1 MEDVFQQME
10 ASTMNILETVQVQC
24 PYCGE
29 IMELQI
35 ERAEEEQ
42 ELIEDCPVCC
52 KPVTVVVTSSDNGII
67 SAEARHEDD

>member
-35 ERAEEEQ
+35 ERAEGDQ

-52 KPVTVVVTSSDNGII
+52 KPVTVLVTCSDNGII
-67 SAEARHEDD
+67 SAEARPEDD